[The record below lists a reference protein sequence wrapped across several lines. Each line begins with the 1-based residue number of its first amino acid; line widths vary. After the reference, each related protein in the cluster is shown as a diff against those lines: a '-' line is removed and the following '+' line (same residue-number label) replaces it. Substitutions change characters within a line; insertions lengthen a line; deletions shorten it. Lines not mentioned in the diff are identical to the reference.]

1 MITATSRYANAAVDL
16 VTDDRGTHQSV
27 SIPTP
32 TDKTFSFTYYQVDEG
47 ESVDYLAYS
56 FFGDGRLWW
65 VLADAN
71 PEILDW
77 SYMPGGLILRVPY
90 V

>member
-1 MITATSRYANAAVDL
+1 MITNTSRYANATVDL
-16 VTDDRGTHQSV
+16 VTDHRGTHQSV
-27 SIPTP
+27 NVPTP
-32 TDKTFSFTYYQVDEG
+32 TDTTFSFTYYQVEEG
-47 ESVDYLAYS
+47 ESVDYLAHVM
-56 FFGDGRLWW
+56 FGDGRLWW

-77 SYMPGGLILRVPY
+77 SYVPGGLILRVPH